1 MKLASTSSYYPK
13 GNTNLTLKQGKK
25 MKNQI
30 QRGFPNP
37 VFRDEFFSPLDTLFD
52 KVFSESFPELSK
64 EIGINP
70 FQQNAYP
77 KCDIINFDDRI
88 EIVAEVPGLTK
99 EQITIDVDGD
109 CICLKGERSNKATE
123 KEGGTYL
130 RREVKRSS
138 FLRSFTADSK
148 IFNLDNVKASFED
161 GVLELQIPKR
171 EPEQPKKRTIKI
183 G

>member
-1 MKLASTSSYYPK
+1 M
-13 GNTNLTLKQGKK
+13 
-25 MKNQI
+25 
-30 QRGFPNP
+30 
-37 VFRDEFFSPLDTLFD
+37 
-52 KVFSESFPELSK
+52 
-64 EIGINP
+64 
-70 FQQNAYP
+70 
-77 KCDIINFDDRI
+77 
-88 EIVAEVPGLTK
+88 
-99 EQITIDVDGD
+99 IT
-109 CICLKGERSNKATE
+109 LKGEKSNKATE

-148 IFNLDNVKASFED
+148 IFDLDNVKASFED

>member
-1 MKLASTSSYYPK
+1 MKA
-13 GNTNLTLKQGKK
+13 
-25 MKNQI
+25 QI
-30 QRGFPNP
+30 QRGFPIP
-37 VFRDEFFSPLDTLFD
+37 QFRDEFFSPLDTLFD

-88 EIVAEVPGLTK
+88 EIVAEVPGLSK

-109 CICLKGERSNKATE
+109 VITLKGEKSNKASNE
-123 KEGGTYL
+123 KEGGVYL

-148 IFNLDNVKASFED
+148 IFDLDNVKASFED
-161 GVLELQIPKR
+161 GVLELAIPKR
-171 EPEQPKKRTIKI
+171 EPEKPKKRTISI

>member
-1 MKLASTSSYYPK
+1 
-13 GNTNLTLKQGKK
+13 
-25 MKNQI
+25 
-30 QRGFPNP
+30 
-37 VFRDEFFSPLDTLFD
+37 
-52 KVFSESFPELSK
+52 
-64 EIGINP
+64 
-70 FQQNAYP
+70 
-77 KCDIINFDDRI
+77 
-88 EIVAEVPGLTK
+88 
-99 EQITIDVDGD
+99 VDGD
-109 CICLKGERSNKATE
+109 VITLKGEKSSKSTE

>member
-1 MKLASTSSYYPK
+1 MELASTSSYYPK

-52 KVFSESFPELSK
+52 KVFSESFPELTK

-88 EIVAEVPGLTK
+88 EIIAEVPGLTK

-109 CICLKGERSNKATE
+109 VITLKGEKSSKSTE

-171 EPEQPKKRTIKI
+171 EPEQPKKRTITI

>member
-1 MKLASTSSYYPK
+1 
-13 GNTNLTLKQGKK
+13 
-25 MKNQI
+25 MKNQF
-30 QRGFPNP
+30 QKGFPIP
-37 VFRDEFFSPLDTLFD
+37 QYRDEFFTPLDTLFD
-52 KVFSESFPELSK
+52 KVFSESFPELTK

-70 FQQNAYP
+70 FQNNAYP

-109 CICLKGERSNKATE
+109 VITLKGEKSTKSNE

-148 IFNLDNVKASFED
+148 IFDLDGIKASFED

-171 EPEQPKKRTIKI
+171 EPEKPKKRTISI

>member
-1 MKLASTSSYYPK
+1 MKAH
-13 GNTNLTLKQGKK
+13 
-25 MKNQI
+25 I
-30 QRGFPNP
+30 QKGFPIP
-37 VFRDEFFSPLDTLFD
+37 QFRDEFFSPLDTLFD

-109 CICLKGERSNKATE
+109 VITLKGEKSSKTQE

-148 IFNLDNVKASFED
+148 IFNLDKVKAKFED
-161 GVLELQIPKR
+161 GVLELHIPKR
-171 EPEQPKKRTIKI
+171 ETEQPKKRTISI

>member
-1 MKLASTSSYYPK
+1 
-13 GNTNLTLKQGKK
+13 

-30 QRGFPNP
+30 QRGFPTP
-37 VFRDEFFSPLDTLFD
+37 HFRDEFFSPLDTLFD
-52 KVFSESFPELSK
+52 KVFSESFPELTK

-109 CICLKGERSNKATE
+109 VITLKGEKASKATE
-123 KEGGTYL
+123 KEGGVYLRREVKGVYL

-148 IFNLDNVKASFED
+148 IFDLDKVKASFED

-171 EPEQPKKRTIKI
+171 EPEKPKKRTISI

>member
-1 MKLASTSSYYPK
+1 
-13 GNTNLTLKQGKK
+13 
-25 MKNQI
+25 
-30 QRGFPNP
+30 
-37 VFRDEFFSPLDTLFD
+37 V
-52 KVFSESFPELSK
+52 
-64 EIGINP
+64 
-70 FQQNAYP
+70 
-77 KCDIINFDDRI
+77 
-88 EIVAEVPGLTK
+88 
-99 EQITIDVDGD
+99 IT
-109 CICLKGERSNKATE
+109 LKGEKANKANE

-148 IFNLDNVKASFED
+148 IFDLDNVKASFED

>member
-1 MKLASTSSYYPK
+1 
-13 GNTNLTLKQGKK
+13 

-37 VFRDEFFSPLDTLFD
+37 AFRDEFFSPLDTLFD

-64 EIGINP
+64 EIGINA
-70 FQQNAYP
+70 FQNNAYP

-109 CICLKGERSNKATE
+109 VITLKGEKSNKSQE

-130 RREVKRSS
+130 RREVKRST

-148 IFNLDNVKASFED
+148 IFDLDAIKASFED
-161 GVLELQIPKR
+161 GVLELHIPKR
-171 EPEQPKKRTIKI
+171 EPEKPKKRTISI

>member
-1 MKLASTSSYYPK
+1 MKP
-13 GNTNLTLKQGKK
+13 
-25 MKNQI
+25 QI
-30 QRGFPNP
+30 QKGFPIP
-37 VFRDEFFSPLDTLFD
+37 QFRDEFFSPLDTLFD

-88 EIVAEVPGLTK
+88 EIVAEVPGLSK

-109 CICLKGERSNKATE
+109 VITLKGEKSSKASTE
-123 KEGGTYL
+123 KEGGVYL

-148 IFNLDNVKASFED
+148 IFDLDNVKASFED
-161 GVLELQIPKR
+161 GVLELAIPKR
-171 EPEQPKKRTIKI
+171 EPEKPKKRTISI

>member
-1 MKLASTSSYYPK
+1 
-13 GNTNLTLKQGKK
+13 
-25 MKNQI
+25 MKNQF
-30 QRGFPNP
+30 QKGFPIP
-37 VFRDEFFSPLDTLFD
+37 QYRDEFFSFSPLDTLFD

-88 EIVAEVPGLTK
+88 EIVAEVPGLSK

-109 CICLKGERSNKATE
+109 VITLKGEKSNKASNE
-123 KEGGTYL
+123 KEGGVYL

-148 IFNLDNVKASFED
+148 IFDLDNVKASFED
-161 GVLELQIPKR
+161 GVLELAIPKR
-171 EPEQPKKRTIKI
+171 ELEKPKKRTISI

>member
-1 MKLASTSSYYPK
+1 MK
-13 GNTNLTLKQGKK
+13 Q
-25 MKNQI
+25 QI
-30 QRGFPNP
+30 QRGFPIP
-37 VFRDEFFSPLDTLFD
+37 QFRDEFFSPLDTLFD

-88 EIVAEVPGLTK
+88 EIVAEVPGLSK

-109 CICLKGERSNKATE
+109 VITLKGEKSNKASNE
-123 KEGGTYL
+123 KEGGVYL

-148 IFNLDNVKASFED
+148 IFDLDNVKASFED
-161 GVLELQIPKR
+161 GVLELAIPKR
-171 EPEQPKKRTIKI
+171 EPEKPKKRTISI

>member
-1 MKLASTSSYYPK
+1 MKP
-13 GNTNLTLKQGKK
+13 N
-25 MKNQI
+25 I
-30 QRGFPNP
+30 QKGFPIP
-37 VFRDEFFSPLDTLFD
+37 QFRDEFFSPLDTLFD

-88 EIVAEVPGLTK
+88 EIVAEVPGLSK

-109 CICLKGERSNKATE
+109 VITLKGEKSSKASNE
-123 KEGGTYL
+123 KEGGVYL

-148 IFNLDNVKASFED
+148 IFDLDNVKASFED

-171 EPEQPKKRTIKI
+171 EPEKPKKRTVSI

>member
-1 MKLASTSSYYPK
+1 MK
-13 GNTNLTLKQGKK
+13 Q
-25 MKNQI
+25 QI

-37 VFRDEFFSPLDTLFD
+37 AFRDEFFSPLDTLFD

-64 EIGINP
+64 EIGINA
-70 FQQNAYP
+70 FQQAAYP

-109 CICLKGERSNKATE
+109 VITLKGEKSSKATE
-123 KEGGTYL
+123 KEGGVYL

-148 IFNLDNVKASFED
+148 IFDLDKVKASFAD

-171 EPEQPKKRTIKI
+171 EPEKPKKRTVSI

>member
-1 MKLASTSSYYPK
+1 
-13 GNTNLTLKQGKK
+13 
-25 MKNQI
+25 MKNQF
-30 QRGFPNP
+30 QKGFPIP
-37 VFRDEFFSPLDTLFD
+37 QYRDEFFPFSPLDTLFD

-88 EIVAEVPGLTK
+88 EIVAEVPGLSK

-109 CICLKGERSNKATE
+109 VITLKGEKSSKASTE
-123 KEGGTYL
+123 KEGGVYL

-148 IFNLDNVKASFED
+148 IFDLDSVKASFED

-171 EPEQPKKRTIKI
+171 EPEKPKKRTISI